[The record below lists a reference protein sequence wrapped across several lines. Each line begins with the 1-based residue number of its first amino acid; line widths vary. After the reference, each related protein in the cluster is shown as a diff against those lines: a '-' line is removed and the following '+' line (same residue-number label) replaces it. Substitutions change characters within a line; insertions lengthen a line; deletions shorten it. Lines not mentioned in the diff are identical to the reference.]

1 MYTRWNS
8 LWMLRVAVMC
18 GSLII
23 CASFAGAVHAQ
34 LPNMRYTSGTPGFV
48 PNAGQVR
55 GDGLITD
62 TVRFVLRLGRARVC
76 FRDRGF
82 SYVAPVAGSDTAA
95 APSSASVSL
104 ANRSKSTS
112 GGVMLGR
119 VDCNFAATAVHS
131 GAASNLGSAPNASI
145 CGRGLRKETQTYYVS
160 GSEYDDLPV
169 YDSLVYTNVY
179 PGIDVCF
186 RVEAGR
192 LKYDFLVSAGAD
204 ARAIALSFPQCSSL
218 KLDSTGAM
226 IITHR
231 FGTLIDDAPTILMRE
246 PSGITSAPAIRFA
259 QRDAHTFGFELPASY
274 NSTQALVIDPAITW
288 ATFFGG
294 RIDDEVTDA
303 VINNVGLLVVCGWSL
318 SDVFPGTSTLN
329 AGDEDVFIARFNA
342 DRTLNTTTYFGGPKL
357 DIANGIAVD
366 NQDNVFITGQS
377 MSGDLGF
384 AKNVFQWA
392 NSNPVFY
399 NDAIVVK
406 FNNRLKYV
414 SGTFIGGGN
423 EDIALDVATDAQ
435 DNVIVVGN
443 TYSDNYPAT
452 LTGLYTTRRG
462 TPGDVDI
469 CMSKWNNSLEC
480 LWSTYYGGRAVE
492 SATSCAT
499 DSSANIYVGGWT
511 HSMDFPNLSG
521 FQRTRSGDGDG
532 FLIKLTAQG
541 FPLGSTLFGG
551 GGDENIYDIEVTRGL
566 VCATG
571 FTSSGNDLPSFGKKQ
586 AQDKAG
592 GLSDGFVLVTDTD
605 LEFRWSTYWGGY
617 GPEVFYAVNVTT
629 DTGVVVTGYTG
640 SPDMPLKRSIQLPHA
655 DGIEDIVV
663 AKFTAT
669 GVNTWSTV
677 IGGKGSDV
685 PRAMCLDALDNMYI
699 VGSSSGSDFPVRGAI
714 FPNLNGSKDGIII
727 KLCPT
732 TPAIKSSTGDTVVC
746 EGGTITLSAD
756 PGLSRF
762 RWSTGQSTPSIDVQT
777 AGTYFYSADS
787 PLGCTAF
794 SDTIRIYIKQKSPA
808 VVLAKGKSLPCVGD
822 SVLLYSANRFD
833 AYSWRDAS
841 GKEVGNRDSLFVKAP
856 GTYHLN
862 VVDRS
867 GCYDSSK
874 SITVTFSS
882 PPPLGYVFTR
892 NGASAADTVNGE
904 IRVCETDLVTLFAQT
919 RGLPLFWTNGAST
932 PAIDIRSSIRIAA
945 FVTDASGCVWRMDT
959 VSIVFEPRSTLRVNS
974 ADTVCIGQTTELRVE
989 GREMNT
995 GFAWNV
1001 SGGVISSR
1009 VDSGVVRVTWSSP
1022 GSKKIEISDSRG
1034 LQCLDPGFKDIAVRS
1049 GYGGGITS
1057 DASAACTAE
1066 VVRLRAPA
1074 GFSRY
1079 TWNDVRGDSVHDA
1092 IGFGET
1098 RLEFGDDSGCV
1109 GRDTLRITNRSNVL
1123 CDVSSLNFDTVEVAA
1138 LRTDSLRCS
1147 QQLEDYIAVRA
1158 YLLRGTD
1165 FVLRSVLPA
1174 LGTRVAKG
1182 LPMSASVDFR
1192 PTGSGVLRDTL
1203 CIVFQAPCQDSF
1215 YIPVQGIGAPQ
1226 LPNRQ
1231 LLIRIPD
1238 QTLNVLDSEFVLP
1251 IQAVVPSLRS
1261 AILIDSVWITAE
1273 YPAAMMKFAS
1283 VRSGVE
1289 AVETV
1294 DIAGDRATLNLR
1306 IASVEVRSDTTALTS
1321 VRMYCLLG
1329 SALQDSLRLTRADVY
1344 SASSLTVQSQGAL
1357 CTWAGVCS
1365 EGGNRLIGRGSPLS
1379 MSVRPNPA
1387 GTIAEVLLRS
1397 QEKGWYTIAVHDVYG
1412 RCLARE
1418 QKSMAAFADQTI
1430 AFDVSAF
1437 AEGAYT
1443 ISVLGPFAHLSVP
1456 LMVYRGGH

>member
-1 MYTRWNS
+1 
-8 LWMLRVAVMC
+8 MLRVMLLSVSILV
-18 GSLII
+18 GLWY
-23 CASFAGAVHAQ
+23 ASFAVTAQ
-34 LPNMRYTSGTPGFV
+34 AQIPEMRYSAATPGFV
-48 PNAGQVR
+48 SNAGQVR
-55 GDGLITD
+55 GDGLIAD
-62 TVRFVLRLGRARVC
+62 TVRFVLRLGRARVY
-76 FRDRGF
+76 FRDWGF
-82 SYVAPVAGSDTAA
+82 SYVAPVAGSDAAA
-95 APSSASVSL
+95 APSIASVSL
-104 ANRSKSTS
+104 ANCSKSTS

-119 VDCNFAATAVHS
+119 VDCNFAATAVRS
-131 GAASNLGSAPNASI
+131 GASSNLGSAPNASI
-145 CGRGLRKETQTYYVS
+145 CGRGLRKETQTHYVS
-160 GSEYDDLPV
+160 GGEYADLSV

-192 LKYDFLVSAGAD
+192 LKYDFIVSAGAD

-231 FGTLIDDAPTILMRE
+231 FGTLIDEAPTVLMRE
-246 PSGITSAPAIRFA
+246 PSGITSTPTIRFT
-259 QRDAHTFGFELPASY
+259 QRDEHTFGFELPASY
-274 NSTQALVIDPAITW
+274 NGSQSLVIDPAITW

-303 VINNVGLLVVCGWSL
+303 VITNAGLLVVCGWSL
-318 SDVFPGTSTLN
+318 SDVFPGTATLN

-366 NQDNVFITGQS
+366 NQDNVFIAGQS

-399 NDAIVVK
+399 NDAILLK
-406 FNNRLKYV
+406 FNNKLKFL
-414 SGTFIGGGN
+414 SGTFVGGGN

-443 TYSDNYPAT
+443 TYSDNYPT
-452 LTGLYTTRRG
+452 TPTGLYTTRRG

-469 CMSKWNNSLEC
+469 CMSKWSNSLGC

-499 DSSANIYVGGWT
+499 DSSGNIYVGGWT

-551 GGDENIYDIEVTRGL
+551 GGDENIYDIEVARGL

-592 GLSDGFVLVTDTD
+592 GLSDGFVLVANTD
-605 LEFRWSTYWGGY
+605 LEFQWSTYWGGY
-617 GPEVFYAVNVTT
+617 GPDVFYAVNIAA
-629 DTGVVVTGYTG
+629 DTSVVVTGYTG

-663 AKFTAT
+663 AKFSAT
-669 GVNTWSTV
+669 GANLWSTV

-699 VGSSSGSDFPVRGAI
+699 VGSSSGADFPVRGAI

-732 TPAIKSSTGDTVVC
+732 TPMIKISTGDTIVC
-746 EGGTITLSAD
+746 DGGTITLIAD
-756 PGLSRF
+756 PTLSRF
-762 RWSTGQSTPSIDVQT
+762 RWSTGQSSQTIDVQS

-794 SDTIRIYIKQKSPA
+794 SDTVRIYIKKKSPA
-808 VVLAKGKSLPCVGD
+808 TIRFKGKALPCAGD
-822 SVLLYSANRFD
+822 SVLLYSVNTFD

-841 GKEVGNRDSLFVKAP
+841 GREVSNRDSFFVKTP

-862 VVDRS
+862 IVDRS
-867 GCYDSSK
+867 GCYDSSQA
-874 SITVTFSS
+874 ITVAFST
-882 PPPLGYVFTR
+882 PPAVGYVFTR
-892 NGASAADTVNGE
+892 NGGSVADTVSGE
-904 IRVCETDLVTLFAQT
+904 IRVCESDLVTLFAQT

-959 VSIVFEPRSTLRVNS
+959 VSIVFESRSVLRVRS
-974 ADTVCIGQTTELRVE
+974 VDTVCTGQIVELRVD
-989 GREMNT
+989 GRESNT
-995 GFAWNV
+995 GFAWGVN
-1001 SGGVISSR
+1001 GGVVTSR
-1009 VDSGVVRVTWSSP
+1009 ADSGVVRVTWSSP
-1022 GSKKIEISDSRG
+1022 GSKRIGVSDARG
-1034 LQCLDPGFKDIAVRS
+1034 LQCLDSGFKNIEVRS
-1049 GYGGGITS
+1049 GLPGGITS
-1057 DASAACTAE
+1057 AATAACATE

-1074 GFSRY
+1074 GFTLY
-1079 TWNDVRGDSVHDA
+1079 TWNEVRGDSVHDA

-1109 GRDTLRITNRSNVL
+1109 GRDTLRITSRSMFGSDSPL
-1123 CDVSSLNFDTVEVAA
+1123 LSFDTVEVTA
-1138 LRTDSLRCS
+1138 LRTDSLHMR
-1147 QQLEDYIAVRA
+1147 QQLEDYLVQRV

-1165 FVLRSVLPA
+1165 FALRSIAPA
-1174 LGTRVAKG
+1174 VGSRVAKDV
-1182 LPMSASVDFR
+1182 PVNVSVDFR
-1192 PTGSGVLRDTL
+1192 PTASGLLRDTL

-1215 YIPVQGIGAPQ
+1215 FIPVQGIGAPQ
-1226 LPNRQ
+1226 LPNKKV
-1231 LLIRIPD
+1231 LIRIPD
-1238 QTLNVLDSEFVLP
+1238 QTLNVLDSVFILP

-1261 AILIDSVWITAE
+1261 ALLVDSVLIIAE
-1273 YPAAMMKFAS
+1273 YPAGMMKFAS
-1283 VRSGVE
+1283 AAADVDAS
-1289 AVETV
+1289 ETV
-1294 DIAGDRATLNLR
+1294 DVAGDKATLTLR
-1306 IASVEVRSDTTALTS
+1306 VTSAELRSDTTTLTD

-1329 SALQDSLRLTRADVY
+1329 AASQDSVRLTRAELY
-1344 SASSLTVQSQGAL
+1344 SASSTLVQTQGAL
-1357 CTWAGVCS
+1357 FTWEGICTAG
-1365 EGGNRLIGRGSPLS
+1365 GIRLVGRGSPVS

-1387 GTIAEVLLRS
+1387 GTIAEVLLGS
-1397 QEKGWYTIAVHDVYG
+1397 AEKGWYSITVHDVYG
-1412 RCLARE
+1412 RCLVRE
-1418 QKSMAAFADQTI
+1418 QRLMAAFSGQSIT
-1430 AFDVSAF
+1430 FDVSAL

-1443 ISVLGPFAHLSVP
+1443 ISVVGPDSHLSSPFLVI
-1456 LMVYRGGH
+1456 RGGH